1 MKKLS
6 TRCMN
11 EFDKKQE
18 RNLGG
23 NNSKPRV
30 STLEFLKQFARVYQ
44 AEPSLKKEI
53 CAYVLN

>member
-1 MKKLS
+1 MKQFS

-18 RNLGG
+18 RNLRG

-30 STLEFLKQFARVYQ
+30 STLNLLKQFARVYQ
-44 AEPSLKKEI
+44 AEPSLEKEI